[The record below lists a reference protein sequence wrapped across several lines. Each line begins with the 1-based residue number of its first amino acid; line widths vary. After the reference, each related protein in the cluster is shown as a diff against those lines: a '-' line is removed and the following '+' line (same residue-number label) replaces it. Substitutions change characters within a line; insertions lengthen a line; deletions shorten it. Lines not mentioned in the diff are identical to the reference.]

1 MQQDAQ
7 LDGDSNVVQVF
18 HDGRKLLRDGSI
30 VRDVPANAVVISRE
44 ITSGRQATRTL
55 ARMHRTL
62 GDLPDIPQRMNPAA
76 AVIFYHAIGLDDAD
90 IATALGAT
98 EIQIRTIRESEVYQS
113 LFKLFDVA
121 NFEDAKRNARHIIAR
136 NTDKAAE
143 TMVSA
148 LDSDDP
154 LTRLHASKEVLRMG
168 DISLEN
174 RNETKLAGLHIRITR
189 KEDEADDITVEV
201 NNG

>member
-1 MQQDAQ
+1 MQPS
-7 LDGDSNVVQVF
+7 DSSVDNNVVQVF
-18 HDGRKLLRDGSI
+18 HDGRRLLRDGSI
-30 VRDVPANAVVISRE
+30 VRDVPANAVMVSKE

-55 ARMHRTL
+55 QRMHRTL

-76 AVIFYHAIGLDDAD
+76 AVIFYHAVGLNDAD

-98 EIQIRTIRESEVYQS
+98 EAQIRTIRESEVYQS

-136 NTDKAAE
+136 NTGKAAE
-143 TMVSA
+143 TIVQS

-154 LTRLHASKEVLRMG
+154 LMRFSASKEVLRMS
-168 DISLEN
+168 DVSLEN
-174 RNETKLAGLHIRITR
+174 RNENKMTGLHIRITR
-189 KEDEADDITVEV
+189 KEDESDDITITPTES
-201 NNG
+201 